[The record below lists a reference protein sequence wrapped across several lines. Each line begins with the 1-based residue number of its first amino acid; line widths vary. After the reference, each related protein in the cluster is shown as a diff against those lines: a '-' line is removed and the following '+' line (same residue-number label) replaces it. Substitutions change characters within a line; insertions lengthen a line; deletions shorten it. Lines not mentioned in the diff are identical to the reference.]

1 MKLLLSLFAS
11 KTERDYDQYEDKGS
25 KQDYAHNDSDKY
37 GQAYT
42 CFGAGLG
49 IPDYCA

>member
-1 MKLLLSLFAS
+1 MGRLLSLFAS
-11 KTERDYDQYEDKGS
+11 KTERDYDQYEDEGS
-25 KQDYAHNDSDKY
+25 KQDYAHNNSDKY

-42 CFGAGLG
+42 CGAGLG